1 MVVGGVWEV
10 VNLLDVSD
18 VVPLERVSF
27 SFPGLIAY
35 VCDAACAR
43 EVDEEAGGDLFEHP
57 CEDGVCA
64 AGMVDVSLSVVST
77 ESAMLQDGPG
87 ARRNS
92 RMTISASSDSFAIM
106 SEALK
111 SPTAIFI
118 CGYLCLNSMD
128 GERRRAVICREGY
141 FLTIPSRTLPPMKPV
156 APVLQTWLVNES
168 AGWS

>member
-1 MVVGGVWEV
+1 MQPVPERWMRKLGVIFL
-10 VNLLDVSD
+10 NT
-18 VVPLERVSF
+18 P
-27 SFPGLIAY
+27 
-35 VCDAACAR
+35 AR
-43 EVDEEAGGDLFEHP
+43 MEFAQPVWSMSP
-57 CEDGVCA
+57 V
-64 AGMVDVSLSVVST
+64 SVVST

-92 RMTISASSDSFAIM
+92 RMTISASSDSFSIM

-118 CGYLCLNSMD
+118 SGYLCLNSMG

-168 AGWS
+168 AEWS